1 MSPEKESNAKG
12 WWQTLPG
19 VLTALAAIITAITGL
34 LVAVH
39 QAGFFGRSP
48 QAPAQIQGKAQPA
61 GDSPRPADAQRRSF
75 AAFSEAS
82 HLLRPLALPDN
93 TRVRSGDY
101 RVRAC
106 YPPASNHIRRTRSP
120 LHLSVRMTNNGR
132 FPANFWSDS
141 FRLLVDGAL
150 QAPTNSLNELIPSKS
165 SKDGEVEFVI
175 PGSVSTVGLQMGDVG
190 DGKPTIAINL
200 RSSQR

>member
-1 MSPEKESNAKG
+1 VSPDKEPNAKG

-19 VLTALAAIITAITGL
+19 VLTAGAAIITAITGL

-39 QAGFFGRSP
+39 QAGFLGRSP
-48 QAPAQIQGKAQPA
+48 QAPAQIQSKAQPA
-61 GDSPRPADAQRRSF
+61 GDSPHPADTQNAVSPLPTSVTSPQT
-75 AAFSEAS
+75 
-82 HLLRPLALPDN
+82 LALPES

-101 RVRAC
+101 VYQLLSARLEP
-106 YPPASNHIRRTRSP
+106 YSP
-120 LHLSVRMTNNGR
+120 GKVALHLSIRMTNNDR

-150 QAPTNSLNELIPSKS
+150 QAPTNSLNELLPSKS
-165 SKDGEVEFVI
+165 SKDGNVEFVI
-175 PGSVSTVGLQMGDVG
+175 SASVSTAGLQMGDVG
-190 DGKPTIAINL
+190 DGKPTMAINL

>member
-61 GDSPRPADAQRRSF
+61 GDSPRPIEAQS
-75 AAFSEAS
+75 AAVSPPSAS
-82 HLLRPLALPDN
+82 TTSSRPLTLPEN
-93 TRVRSGDY
+93 TQVKSGDAVY
-101 RVRAC
+101 KLLSARLEP
-106 YPPASNHIRRTRSP
+106 YSP
-120 LHLSVRMTNNGR
+120 DKVSLHLSVRMTNNGR

-200 RSSQR
+200 RSSPR